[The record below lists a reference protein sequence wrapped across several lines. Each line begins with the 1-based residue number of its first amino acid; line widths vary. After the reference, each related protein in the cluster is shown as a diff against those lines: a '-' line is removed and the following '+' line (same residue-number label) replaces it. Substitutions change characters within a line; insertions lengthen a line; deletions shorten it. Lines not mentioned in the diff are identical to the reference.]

1 MMQRYP
7 FFAAISKCCSDIH
20 IFAVISKRRS
30 DIQCGQDMIFPR
42 DAPGRFWEECVNYQA
57 RLFHQPPTIR
67 FYKKILM

>member
-1 MMQRYP
+1 MVRYPVFCNRILMMQQN
-7 FFAAISKCCSDIH
+7 INN
-20 IFAVISKRRS
+20 AVISKRRS